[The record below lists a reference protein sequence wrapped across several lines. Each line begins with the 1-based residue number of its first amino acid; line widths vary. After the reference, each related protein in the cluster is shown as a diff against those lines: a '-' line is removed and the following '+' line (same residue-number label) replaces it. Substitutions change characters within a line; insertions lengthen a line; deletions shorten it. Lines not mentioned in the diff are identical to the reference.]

1 MKAYRPVANRGD
13 LWKDFNWFAIHTK
26 PRREEIARTN
36 VSGLGIESFL
46 PRLKTERLV
55 DGAARTVIKPLF
67 AGYLFARFRPQ
78 DCLESVECCRGVL
91 QVVSSG
97 RMPIPVGEKIVAEI
111 QGRVLKDGLI
121 RIETQ
126 VLAPGARVR
135 IQSGPFEGMMGRV
148 ERELDDRKRVAIF
161 LETLF
166 HTRLLIDKRWIEAE
180 AA

>member
-1 MKAYRPVANRGD
+1 MKSFRPTVNCGD

-26 PRREEIARTN
+26 SKREEVARTT

-46 PRLKTERLV
+46 PRLKTERLA

-67 AGYLFARFRPQ
+67 AGYFFARFCPR
-78 DCLESVECCRGVL
+78 DCLESVECSRGVL
-91 QVVSSG
+91 HVVSSG
-97 RMPIPVGEKIVAEI
+97 RIPIPVCDKIVVEI
-111 QGRVLKDGLI
+111 QNRVLKDGLI
-121 RIETQ
+121 RIDPQ
-126 VLAPGARVR
+126 ALAPGDRVR

-166 HTRLLIDKRWIEAE
+166 HTRVLIDRRWIEAE